1 MTSVYKS
8 VITTTGLFLF
18 CVLLHTAII
27 AQAEGVSRVRYLCRT
42 DLDCG
47 PILDGVTSLYFDAH
61 ESLFVHEDAPKED
74 TSFFE
79 ESIGTDG
86 SIAVS
91 YIYITADPEGYPVYI
106 NRRDGY
112 LYYKSVYV
120 IGDDFFIIKEELPDI
135 EWQITNQKKRIGD
148 LNCIGAVGV
157 FGGRTY
163 DVWFTPDIPVSLGPY
178 KLMGLPGLILEA
190 RSRDGRVS
198 YEFLSY
204 ESRVDNP
211 PAMKRPQLGLVL
223 TWEELKEY
231 IINLLHSEEALSTE
245 FGSAT
250 MDDPPPNFTIEKNKF
265 VIIGPYKEERRSKK
279 KNKHRE

>member
-1 MTSVYKS
+1 MSLIARSLSAVLVTLSFLL
-8 VITTTGLFLF
+8 ITTW
-18 CVLLHTAII
+18 VA
-27 AQAEGVSRVRYLCRT
+27 AQADDVSRVRYLCRT

-47 PILDGVTSLYFDAH
+47 PIFDGVASLYFNAH

-79 ESIGTDG
+79 ETVGPDG
-86 SIAVS
+86 SVVVN
-91 YIYITADPEGYPVYI
+91 YTFITADPEGYPVYI
-106 NRRDGY
+106 NRRDSY

-120 IGDDFFIIKEELPDI
+120 IGDDFFILKEDLPDI
-135 EWQITNQKKRIGD
+135 EWQITDQRKRIGD
-148 LNCIGAVGV
+148 LESIRAVGV

-204 ESRVDNP
+204 EAKVDNP
-211 PAMKRPQLGLVL
+211 PTIQRPQIGQVL
-223 TWEELKEY
+223 TWEELKDFV
-231 IINLLHSEEALSTE
+231 INELHRTEMQSTE
-245 FGSAT
+245 SGPVT
-250 MDDPPPNFTIEKNKF
+250 MDDPPSDFTIEKDKF
-265 VIIGPYKEERRSKK
+265 VIIGPYKEARRAKK
-279 KNKHRE
+279 KHKRRE